1 MNLASLSIKQL
12 FVFSLLIAVLVSTI
26 IVGAIGQFSA
36 RNLVSERLEEVE
48 LPNTLQRIRNELDKE
63 ISIMRSATRQLAN
76 DEFVNQWMRNGSP
89 GAQEDTVIRNLN
101 NIKNQYGLT
110 NVSVANRGTAQYWN
124 QDGFLRVL
132 NNDNLDGWFF
142 AFRDS
147 GEASSMSLYTEEG
160 AGTKMFVNY
169 QQLNGQVLA
178 GIGLSVD
185 QMVDKLKSNRL
196 AETGFVFLTDGKG
209 LVQIHRNQSFLNK
222 KDLGSLYSGV
232 VERKLLTRSEFAMS
246 RTEVDGEE
254 VFLASSYI
262 ESGGWYVV
270 AQVPVDE
277 IFAELNAARNQMIVW
292 VALVAA
298 GFAVLAVFVANI
310 IAAPICK
317 LSAVFAELGQAEA
330 NLDVRL
336 ERQSSKELQSLG
348 EGFNAFVE
356 KIQKTVEMVA
366 NTSEDLRTEADSVA
380 DFARQS
386 LALGK
391 RQSTHTGEVVTAI
404 SQMGDTV
411 DEVARNANKAAET
424 SNDLEDASH
433 KGKAVSMQAKQ
444 SIEQLSTQV
453 ESVAVVI
460 DELASHTDAIGSVL
474 EVIRGVSEQTNLLA
488 LNAAIEAARAGEQG
502 RGFAVVA
509 DEVRSLAQRTGE
521 STEEIQKTIDR
532 LQQEAARAVSLMK
545 DSREQARTGVSSVI
559 EAEQSLSSIT
569 EGITALRDINDQVAT
584 ATEEQ
589 AQVAHVISENLK
601 QIQGET
607 EDNLQVSD
615 KVARTSEALQ
625 QLSGMLDKLVEAYR

>member
-12 FVFSLLIAVLVSTI
+12 FVYSLLSAVLISAVM
-26 IVGAIGQFSA
+26 VGAIGQFTA
-36 RNLVSERLEEVE
+36 RSLVSERLEEVE

-63 ISIMRSATRQLAN
+63 ISIMRSATMQLAN
-76 DEFVNQWMRNGSP
+76 DEFVNVWIRNGSP
-89 GAQEDTVIRNLN
+89 AEQESLIVRGLN

-110 NVSVANRGTAQYWN
+110 NVSVANRFTAQYWN

-142 AFRDS
+142 AFKES
-147 GEASSMSLYTEEG
+147 GQATSMSLYTEEG
-160 AGTKMFVNY
+160 QGTKMFVNY

-185 QMVDKLKSNRL
+185 QMVDKLKSNKI
-196 AETGFVFLTDGKG
+196 AESGFVFLTDGSG
-209 LVQIHRNQSFLNK
+209 LVQIHRDKSYLNK
-222 KDLGSLYSGV
+222 RDLGALYSSEI
-232 VERKLLTRSEFAMS
+232 ERTLLSKSEFAMAE
-246 RTEVDGEE
+246 TTVDGES
-254 VFLASSYI
+254 VFVASSYI
-262 ESGGWYVV
+262 ESAGWYVV

-277 IFAELNAARNQMIVW
+277 IFAELNAARNQMIIW
-292 VALVAA
+292 IALVAT
-298 GFAVLAVFVANI
+298 GFAVLAIFVANI

-317 LSAVFAELGQAEA
+317 LSAVFADLGQAEA

-380 DFARQS
+380 GSARTS
-386 LALGK
+386 LRLGK
-391 RQSTHTGEVVTAI
+391 RQSEHTGEVVTAI

-411 DEVARNANKAAET
+411 DEVARNANRAAET
-424 SNDLEDASH
+424 ANELEEASH
-433 KGKAVSMQAKQ
+433 KGKSVSMQAKQ
-444 SIEQLSTQV
+444 SIEQLSSQV
-453 ESVAVVI
+453 ESVGAVI

-532 LQQEAARAVSLMK
+532 LQQEASRAVSLMK
-545 DSREQARTGVSSVI
+545 DSREQAQNGVQSVV
-559 EAEQSLSSIT
+559 EAELSLTSIT
-569 EGITALRDINDQVAT
+569 EGITALRDINNQVAT

-601 QIQGET
+601 EIQGET
-607 EDNLQVSD
+607 QENLQVSD
-615 KVARTSEALQ
+615 EVARASEALQ
-625 QLSGMLDKLVEAYR
+625 QLAGMLDKLVESYR

>member
-1 MNLASLSIKQL
+1 M
-12 FVFSLLIAVLVSTI
+12 
-26 IVGAIGQFSA
+26 
-36 RNLVSERLEEVE
+36 SERLEEVE

-63 ISIMRSATRQLAN
+63 ISIMRSATTQLAN
-76 DEFVNQWMRNGSP
+76 DEFVNTWMRNGSP
-89 GAQEDTVIRNLN
+89 QEQESLIIRNLN

-110 NVSVANRGTAQYWN
+110 NASVANRFTAQYWN

-142 AFRDS
+142 AFKDS
-147 GEASSMSLYTEEG
+147 GQATSMSLYTEEG
-160 AGTKMFVNY
+160 QGTKMFVNY

-185 QMVDKLKSNRL
+185 QMVDKLKSNKI
-196 AETGFVFLTDGKG
+196 ADTGFVFLTDGKG
-209 LVQIHRNQSFLNK
+209 LVQIHRDKSYLNK
-222 KDLGSLYSGV
+222 RDLGSLYSSEI
-232 VERKLLTRSEFAMS
+232 ERKLLSKSEFAMAE
-246 RTEVDGEE
+246 TTIDGED
-254 VFLASSYI
+254 VFVASSYI

-277 IFAELNAARNQMIVW
+277 IFAELNAARNQMIIW
-292 VALVAA
+292 IALVAA
-298 GFAVLAVFVANI
+298 GFAVLAIFVANI
-310 IAAPICK
+310 IAGPICK
-317 LSAVFAELGQAEA
+317 LSAVFEDLGKAEA

-336 ERQSSKELQSLG
+336 ERQSSQELQSLG

-356 KIQKTVEMVA
+356 KIQRTVEMVA
-366 NTSEDLRTEADSVA
+366 NTSEDLRSEADSVA
-380 DFARQS
+380 DSARTS
-386 LALGK
+386 LRLGK
-391 RQSTHTGEVVTAI
+391 RQSEHTGEVVTAI

-411 DEVARNANKAAET
+411 DEVARNANRAAET
-424 SNDLEDASH
+424 ANELEDASH
-433 KGKAVSMQAKQ
+433 KGKSVSMQAKQ
-444 SIEQLSTQV
+444 SIEQLSSQV

-532 LQQEAARAVSLMK
+532 LQQEASRAVSLMK
-545 DSREQARTGVSSVI
+545 DSREQAQNGVQSVV
-559 EAEQSLSSIT
+559 EAEQSLTSIT
-569 EGITALRDINDQVAT
+569 EGITALRDINNQVAT

-601 QIQGET
+601 EIQGET
-607 EDNLQVSD
+607 QENLQVSD
-615 KVARTSEALQ
+615 EVARASEALQ
-625 QLSGMLDKLVEAYR
+625 QLAGMLDKLVESYR